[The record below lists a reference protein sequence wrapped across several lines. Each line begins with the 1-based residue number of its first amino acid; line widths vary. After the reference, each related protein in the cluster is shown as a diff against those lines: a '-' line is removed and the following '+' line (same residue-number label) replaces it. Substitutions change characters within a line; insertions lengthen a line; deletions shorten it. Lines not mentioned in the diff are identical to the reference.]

1 MGWTSLPNS
10 RLNRNGQGHVQ
21 TNCFSGT
28 LTEFF
33 QREFWPSG
41 KCTILKGSVVG
52 EAYYAAVRCA
62 DGSVFAL
69 VVLLEGPGVC
79 YKEMSEDMGPY
90 YYECPKNILAL
101 LTPTDCKTAQEWR
114 AKCGMAQLDLVLA

>member
-1 MGWTSLPNS
+1 MGWTSIPNS
-10 RLNRNGQGHVQ
+10 RISRGHVE
-21 TNCFSGT
+21 TPSFRGT
-28 LTEFF
+28 VTEFF
-33 QREFWPSG
+33 QREFWPTG

-69 VVLLEGPGVC
+69 VVLLEGPGIC

-90 YYECPKNILAL
+90 YYDCPKSILAL
-101 LTPTDCKTAQEWR
+101 LTPTESKTAQEWR
-114 AKCGMAQLDLVLA
+114 SKCGMAQLDLALA